1 MTELVLIFW
10 IIESLIVR
18 VVAGRMCGLTGSVL
32 AGLEVEYQQFKI
44 HNSYMQPYVYSALTE
59 ALPLFY

>member
-32 AGLEVEYQQFKI
+32 AGLQVE
-44 HNSYMQPYVYSALTE
+44 
-59 ALPLFY
+59 